1 MLNKKR
7 WLGILVI
14 VLLFG
19 IAVCGY
25 TQDLN
30 VNGTWV
36 FEDTKL
42 KEVFSSSFKQ
52 MFLSMLKQM
61 TGGVFSPDDMK
72 KIESVL
78 EAMSDAEIRELLE
91 ASIEDGKLMLKDS
104 QMILNNGKVENSM
117 YGMLATKGTYTTVNG
132 KMTTTTS
139 QFYGEIF
146 GLDSK
151 WYSRKELLDNLKAQL
166 GVDVPIPESET
177 VDYSIRGNRLSLT
190 NDYATT
196 TYTRKR

>member
-7 WLGILVI
+7 WLGLLVI

-25 TQDLN
+25 TQDSN

-42 KEVFSSSFKQ
+42 REVFSSSFKQ
-52 MFLSMLKQM
+52 MFISMLKQM

-72 KIESVL
+72 VIESVL
-78 EAMSDAEIRELLE
+78 EEMSDAELMELLQ
-91 ASIEDGKLMLKDS
+91 ASIEESKSMLKDS
-104 QMILNNGKVENSM
+104 EMIFNNGNTESSM
-117 YGMLATKGTYTTVNG
+117 NGVLATRGTYTTNNG
-132 KMTTTTS
+132 KMTTITS
-139 QFYGEIF
+139 HYYGEMF
-146 GLDSK
+146 GLDAK
-151 WYSRKELLDNLKAQL
+151 WYSRKELLDNFKAIF
-166 GVDVPIPESET
+166 GVDMPIPESET

-190 NDYATT
+190 NDYATS
-196 TYTRKR
+196 TYTRKK